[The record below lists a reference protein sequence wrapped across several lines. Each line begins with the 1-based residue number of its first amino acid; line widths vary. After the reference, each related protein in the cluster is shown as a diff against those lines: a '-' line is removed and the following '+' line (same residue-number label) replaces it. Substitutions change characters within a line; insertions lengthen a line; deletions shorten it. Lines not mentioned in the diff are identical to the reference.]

1 MPEHQPPADRVAGG
15 ANRALPPGWI
25 ASRPKQ
31 NATVIKDDT
40 EAIAVAERLAP
51 LFAEGAVAR
60 DRSRHYPLAEID
72 LFSQSGLWGITVPK
86 DNGGAGVSQTTV
98 ARVFAT
104 LAAADPSLTQLA
116 QNHFEIVDVI
126 RSTAS
131 PEQKS
136 ELFGAILAG
145 HRLGNAFSESGG
157 KNVEDFSTRLTR
169 DGAHYRVN
177 GKKFYS
183 TGALFAHL
191 VPIVALD
198 EDGHVVVAIADRDS
212 KGLTVVDDWSGI
224 GQRTTAS
231 GTVTLDNVA
240 IPASRVLPAH
250 IVYERPSAA
259 GPQSQLIHA
268 AIDLGIARG
277 ATEATLDFVRRRARP
292 WIDSGQETAGEDPF
306 TLRDIGDIEI
316 RLDAADAL
324 LERAGHQ
331 LDATL
336 LDTNEV
342 SIALAKVAVAEAK
355 VLTTDI
361 AILAATKLIE
371 LGGARATLEAN
382 GFDRYW
388 RDARTHT
395 VHDPVRWKPFAV
407 GQFYLN
413 GVNPPLHSWI

>member
-1 MPEHQPPADRVAGG
+1 MTLHQPNSTLNG
-15 ANRALPPGWI
+15 ASPHESLSGSWTP
-25 ASRPKQ
+25 SRPANK
-31 NATVIKDDT
+31 AAIISDDAA
-40 EAIAVAERLAP
+40 AIAVAKRLAP
-51 LFAEGAVAR
+51 IFAEGAAER
-60 DRSRHYPLAEID
+60 DRLRRYPLAELD
-72 LFSQSGLWGITVPK
+72 LFSESGLWGITIPK
-86 DNGGAGVSQTTV
+86 ADGGAGVSL
-98 ARVFAT
+98 AT
-104 LAAADPSLTQLA
+104 LAKVFTILASADPSLTQIA
-116 QNHFEIVDVI
+116 QNHFELVDVI
-126 RSTAS
+126 RATSS

-136 ELFGAILAG
+136 ELFDAILG
-145 HRLGNAFSESGG
+145 GYRLGNAFSESGG

-169 DGAHYRVN
+169 DGDAYRVN

-198 EDGHVVVAIADRDS
+198 ETGHVVVAIADRDS
-212 KGLTVVDDWSGI
+212 PGLAVVDDWSGV

-231 GTVTLDNVA
+231 GTVTLDNVR

-250 IVYERPSAA
+250 LVYEQPSAA

-268 AIDLGIARG
+268 AIDLGIAEG
-277 ATEATLDFVRRRARP
+277 AIEATIDFVKRRARP
-292 WIDSGQETAGEDPF
+292 WIDSGLERASDDPF
-306 TLRDIGDIEI
+306 TLRDIGDLKI
-316 RLDAADAL
+316 RLHAADAL

-336 LDTNEV
+336 ADTNEE
-342 SIALAKVAVAEAK
+342 SIARAKVAVAEAK
-355 VLTTDI
+355 VLTTEV
-361 AILAATKLIE
+361 AILAANKLIE
-371 LGGARATLEAN
+371 LGGSRATLAEN

-407 GQFYLN
+407 GQYYLN